1 MSHYYENHEN
11 GMSYYDA
18 QLEADRLEA
27 EAQLAREEE
36 EAYNAEQ
43 AAQDIEDMHSQN
55 EEEYDE
61 DAEYIEQLMNG
72 RTEVL
77 SSYAAMY
84 NENDS
89 ADAATM
95 TFDGVEVAGI
105 TSLEDREVWSADALS
120 EYIDAYKEKIG
131 KHTEGKTAGAR
142 YFFLRELAD
151 KEHEMAAGYIHELIH
166 SDFIEDKID
175 YCRFIIRELAGHMD
189 DAIRIREQ
197 AIKSGKY
204 SIDSYEYLRLE
215 DENDMLDAVA
225 RHFIK
230 SQISHEPDAESGY
243 SHQGHIINNLLILIS
258 IYQGGF

>member
-55 EEEYDE
+55 ILEYEE
-61 DAEYIEQLMNG
+61 DAEYIAEL
-72 RTEVL
+72 
-77 SSYAAMY
+77 
-84 NENDS
+84 ENDR
-89 ADAATM
+89 ANA
-95 TFDGVEVAGI
+95 F
-105 TSLEDREVWSADALS
+105 S
-120 EYIDAYKEKIG
+120 EYIDAYEAKIG
-131 KHTEGKTAGAR
+131 KHKEGKTAGAR

-166 SDFIEDKID
+166 SDSIEDKID
-175 YCRFIIRELAGHMD
+175 YCRFSIRELAGHMD
-189 DAIRIREQ
+189 DAIKIREQ

-230 SQISHEPDAESGY
+230 SQISHEPDSESGY